1 MSESKE
7 NIVRV
12 SAEEARHMTGET
24 DYARLDAMTDADI
37 AKAVAA
43 DPDAAPIDADWDDA
57 ALVVPANRQDA
68 FLRVDDDVLSWF
80 RGFGENFRS
89 RMNAV
94 LWAHMDAHRHAT
106 ARTETPPR
114 INHIALK
121 VTDLEAATRFYEN
134 VYGFRQ
140 IKTGRSRGHI
150 SRHMTDGYIDLALM
164 LYDSEDDA
172 EAKLVGAGPAIH
184 HFGIEVDDREAFVA
198 KIEANGGTIL
208 SNEPGDN
215 VKYRAP
221 DGTISE
227 IVEAGRYKVKG

>member
-1 MSESKE
+1 M
-7 NIVRV
+7 
-12 SAEEARHMTGET
+12 
-24 DYARLDAMTDADI
+24 
-37 AKAVAA
+37 
-43 DPDAAPIDADWDDA
+43 
-57 ALVVPANRQDA
+57 
-68 FLRVDDDVLSWF
+68 
-80 RGFGENFRS
+80 
-89 RMNAV
+89 
-94 LWAHMDAHRHAT
+94 
-106 ARTETPPR
+106 PR

-172 EAKLVGAGPAIH
+172 EAKLVGPGPAIH
-184 HFGIEVDDREAFVA
+184 HFGIEVEDREAFVA

-208 SNEPGDN
+208 ANEPGDN

-227 IVEAGRYKVKG
+227 IVEAGRYKVRAG